1 MVKPDNYILVY
12 GWMVT
17 ELGLKGNEL
26 FLYAII
32 YGFSQD
38 GETEFSGSLRYMQE
52 WLGVNSKATVQNTLE
67 KLMARGLIKKRTVV
81 EKGVTRNFF
90 SAAGRVAPT
99 PVGRLPK
106 NKKGEYQ
113 NIVPGV
119 PNFSPNNIEDNIED
133 ILVIEDGGSTRE
145 KDPRLD
151 ADLSKI
157 INAYQA
163 NIGTWPRILTDDLQR
178 WREQFSTEMLLLAI
192 SEGAKNGAHKWS
204 YIESILR
211 RWKKDNIKT
220 PGDFEAWEAQR
231 KPSTGQQPKRSAAED
246 YDEIFRELLGGSA

>member
-1 MVKPDNYILVY
+1 V
-12 GWMVT
+12 
-17 ELGLKGNEL
+17 
-26 FLYAII
+26 F
-32 YGFSQD
+32 
-38 GETEFSGSLRYMQE
+38 
-52 WLGVNSKATVQNTLE
+52 NTLD
-67 KLMARGLIKKRTVV
+67 KLIKKGLVQKRTEVV
-81 EKGVTRNFF
+81 NGIKHNYYLAAPRGSLKIRPPQSNFYTGV
-90 SAAGRVAPT
+90 V
-99 PVGRLPK
+99 
-106 NKKGEYQ
+106 Q
-113 NIVPGV
+113 NLDHPS
-119 PNFSPNNIEDNIED
+119 PNFRPNNIEDNIED
-133 ILVIEDGGSTRE
+133 ILVIEDGGTRK